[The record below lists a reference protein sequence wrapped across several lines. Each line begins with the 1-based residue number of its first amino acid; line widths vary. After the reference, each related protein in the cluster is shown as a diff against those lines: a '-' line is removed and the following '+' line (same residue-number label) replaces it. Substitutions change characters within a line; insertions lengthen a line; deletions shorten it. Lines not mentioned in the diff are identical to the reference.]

1 MFEFL
6 FFKKLSTDDPEVPR
20 ESQVDHRKFLNQ
32 IVNYKEVVSFSNESV
47 TKKIH
52 QTFKIQYLKDGIF
65 PKSLVDD
72 PTNHTLSMLIN
83 QNNQFI
89 CSSIH
94 EDEIFLTQIFE
105 ILQTSSH
112 PKRRDAFKFLQ
123 EFVNILKTVQIY
135 TRNDVYQFEFK
146 FF

>member
-1 MFEFL
+1 
-6 FFKKLSTDDPEVPR
+6 
-20 ESQVDHRKFLNQ
+20 
-32 IVNYKEVVSFSNESV
+32 VNYKEVVSFSDENV

-72 PTNHTLSMLIN
+72 PTNQTLNMLIN

-94 EDEIFLTQIFE
+94 EDERFLAQIFE
-105 ILQTSSH
+105 ILQTTSN

-135 TRNDVYQFEFK
+135 TRNEVYQFEFEL
-146 FF
+146 FNTVAH